1 MLNVLI
7 DKKENMHLIYVLL
20 RDCVRV
26 FMLEDPSYKKIL
38 KFDPIDQEHTSMP
51 CPIDIYKDELIFGNE
66 SYLFWVNTITGTNE
80 WKYVQRK
87 YIYTLAIID

>member
-1 MLNVLI
+1 
-7 DKKENMHLIYVLL
+7 
-20 RDCVRV
+20 
-26 FMLEDPSYKKIL
+26 
-38 KFDPIDQEHTSMP
+38 MP

-66 SYLFWVNTITGTNE
+66 SYLFWVNTITGYNE